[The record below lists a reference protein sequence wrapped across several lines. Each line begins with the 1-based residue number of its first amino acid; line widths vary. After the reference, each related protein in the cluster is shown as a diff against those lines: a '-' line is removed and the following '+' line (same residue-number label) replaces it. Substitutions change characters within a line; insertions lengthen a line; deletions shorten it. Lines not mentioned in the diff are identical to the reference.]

1 MEIYESLKK
10 ELEKLEIKPE
20 KEEIGEVLEVKDGVA
35 KISGL
40 EGVENFE
47 IVNFEKAKVKGVVLN
62 LEKDSVG
69 AIVLGD
75 FSKIKEGDVVK
86 REKRI
91 LSVPVGEKMIGR
103 IVDPLG
109 NPLDGKG
116 EIEAEEFFPVEKIGP
131 SVVDREPVNFPL
143 HTGIKMIDALI
154 PIGRGQRELFLGDR
168 TTDKSWWALTI
179 ILNQKREPKRPICIY
194 VAIGKKEAE
203 IARIYEMLKKE
214 GALDYTI
221 VVSASASMP
230 ISFWYLAPYSGCA
243 QGEYF
248 MEKGKDALIIYDDL
262 TNHAFAW
269 RQIALILRRPPGREA
284 YPGDIFYLHSRL
296 LERAAKLNKERGG
309 GSLTAIPLIET
320 QEGDIAAFI
329 PTNVISICD
338 GQIYFNYSLYLKGQ
352 RPEVDIGLSVSRV
365 GSAAQTKAMKK
376 IASRLK
382 LELAQFLE
390 LERFL
395 EFIEEVDP
403 ETRKKLERG
412 RRILEIL
419 KQEKLKPTSFEK
431 EVVSIFAGVEG
442 FLDKIPLE
450 KVREFEEKL
459 HQKIEE
465 ERPEIFKNILE
476 TRDLDEK
483 TSEELKKVL
492 NQILKEYEG
501 KGS

>member
-1 MEIYESLKK
+1 MEIYENLKK
-10 ELEKLEIKPE
+10 ELEKIEIKTE
-20 KEEIGEVLEVKDGVA
+20 KEEIGEVLEVKDGIA

-40 EGVENFE
+40 KEVENFE
-47 IVNFEKAKVKGVVLN
+47 VIKFEKANIEGVVLN
-62 LEKDSVG
+62 LEKENVG

-75 FSKIKEGDVVK
+75 FSKIREGEIVK

-103 IVDPLG
+103 IIDPLG
-109 NPLDGKG
+109 NPLDEKGKV
-116 EIEAEEFFPVEKIGP
+116 EVDEFSPVEKIGP
-131 SVVDREPVNFPL
+131 SVVEREPVNFPL
-143 HTGIKMIDALI
+143 HTGIKLIDALV

-168 TTDKSWWALTI
+168 TTDKSSWALTI
-179 ILNQKREPKRPICIY
+179 ILNQKKEPKRPICVY

-203 IARIYEMLKKE
+203 VARIYEMLKKE

-221 VVSASASMP
+221 FVSASAAMP
-230 ISFWYLAPYSGCA
+230 TSFWYLAPYSGCA

-248 MEKGKDALIIYDDL
+248 MKKGKDVLVIYDDL
-262 TNHAFAW
+262 TAHAYSW

-296 LERAAKLNKERGG
+296 LERAAKLNKEMGG

-352 RPEVDIGLSVSRV
+352 KPEVDIGLSVSRV
-365 GSAAQTKAMKK
+365 GSSAQTKAMKK
-376 IASRLK
+376 VAGKLK

-403 ETRKKLERG
+403 ETRKRLERG
-412 RRILEIL
+412 RRIIEVL
-419 KQEKLKPTSFEK
+419 KQEKLKPLGFEK
-431 EVVSIFAGVEG
+431 EVVSIYSAVEG
-442 FLDKIPLE
+442 FLDKVPLE
-450 KVREFEEKL
+450 KVGEFERNL
-459 HQKIEE
+459 YQKIEE
-465 ERPEIFKNILE
+465 EKPEIFQKISQ
-476 TRDLDEK
+476 TKDLDEK
-483 TSEELKKVL
+483 ILEELKEII
-492 NQILKEYEG
+492 NQTLKEYE
-501 KGS
+501 SERS

>member
-1 MEIYESLKK
+1 MEIYEILKR
-10 ELEKLEIKPE
+10 ELEKLEIKLE
-20 KEEIGEVLEVKDGVA
+20 KEEIGEVLELKDGVA

-40 EGVENFE
+40 KEVENFE
-47 IVNFEKAKVKGVVLN
+47 IVNFERAKMKGVVLN
-62 LEKDSVG
+62 LEKDSIG

-75 FSKIKEGDVVK
+75 FSKIKEGDIVK

-131 SVVDREPVNFPL
+131 SVVDRESVNFPL

-179 ILNQKREPKRPICIY
+179 ILNQKREPKRPICVY

-203 IARIYEMLKKE
+203 IARICEMLKKE

-248 MEKGKDALIIYDDL
+248 MEKGKDVLVIYDDL

-284 YPGDIFYLHSRL
+284 YPGDVFYLHSRL

-309 GSLTAIPLIET
+309 GSLTAVPLIET
-320 QEGDIAAFI
+320 QEGDIATFI

-338 GQIYFNYSLYLKGQ
+338 GQVYFNYSLYLKGQ
-352 RPEVDIGLSVSRV
+352 RPEIDIGLSVSRV

-382 LELAQFLE
+382 IELAQFLE

-419 KQEKLKPTSFEK
+419 KQEKLKPMSFEK

-442 FLDKIPLE
+442 FLDKIPIE
-450 KVREFEEKL
+450 KIREFEERL
-459 HQKIEE
+459 HQEIEE
-465 ERPEIFKNILE
+465 KNPGIFKNILE
-476 TRDLDEK
+476 TGDLDEK

-492 NQILKEYEG
+492 NQILEEYEN